1 MRSQIVTAVV
11 VGLVVVGGVAA
22 FALPD
27 PAKEV
32 PAAGAKEV
40 PAAEVTT
47 PAKFLALLPVGATVV
62 RVPGEEARGPGVPAE
77 QDYHLVVATA
87 EGAKGMRLTPEE
99 AAELKKIQSE
109 RGRNLQKDVMQRF
122 VELRRKEQSRVYEVV
137 RIGEDYV
144 GLKGEDG
151 RVVFVPESRIA
162 SIRFGDERG

>member
-11 VGLVVVGGVAA
+11 VSLVVVGGVAA

-27 PAKEV
+27 SAKEV
-32 PAAGAKEV
+32 PAG
-40 PAAEVTT
+40 EVTT

-62 RVPGEEARGPGVPAE
+62 RVPREEVRGPGGPADE
-77 QDYHLVVATA
+77 EYHLVVATA
-87 EGAKGMRLTPEE
+87 EGAKKMRLTPDE

-109 RGRNLQKDVMQRF
+109 PDQKAQKEVMQRF
-122 VELRRKEQSRVYEVV
+122 VDLRRKEQSRVYEVV

-144 GLKGEDG
+144 GLKGDDG
-151 RVVFVPESRIA
+151 RVVFVPESRVA